1 MNGENNKRTFDN
13 LLDETSRKVLLA
25 ATNNEAEVE
34 IAVNAPFTYQRLRAR
49 IQSEYKRQLEKER
62 WSALTDILRYAFP
75 AMLLFVVISLAAFG
89 IADSKAFSL
98 NAVRIADFSE
108 TVFLDD
114 NSSELE
120 KTVFGERQIISS
132 DDVLGTILTRND
144 KDNLK
149 K

>member
-25 ATNNEAEVE
+25 ATNNETEVE
-34 IAVNAPFTYQRLRAR
+34 IAVNAPFAYQRIRAR
-49 IQSEYKRQLEKER
+49 IQSEYRRHLEKER

-75 AMLLFVVISLAAFG
+75 AMLFFVVISLAAFG
-89 IADSKAFSL
+89 IADYKAFNL

-108 TVFLDD
+108 TVFLDE

-132 DDVLGTILTRND
+132 DDVLSTILTRND